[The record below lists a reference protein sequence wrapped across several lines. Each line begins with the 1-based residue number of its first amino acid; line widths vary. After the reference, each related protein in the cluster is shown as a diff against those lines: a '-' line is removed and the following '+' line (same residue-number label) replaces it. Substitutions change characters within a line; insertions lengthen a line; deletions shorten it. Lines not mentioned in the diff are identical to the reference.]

1 MKLSVILCLIVL
13 VSCSADP
20 NEIPESTN
28 LPQPIVFN
36 ITADVNGTTVEN
48 LASSNLESYRA
59 SMSYNTKTDMNNNC
73 INRSYTPTLVSVN
86 GDLPEFQIGF
96 INLLDEMTMTCD
108 DELTYFETF
117 LETQEYT
124 YADNALGEGV
134 SIKYQASS
142 TDPVYTNYNT
152 QPTPPQFEITNI
164 EVVDCSPKK
173 CIDISGTFEATVF
186 NASNPSETLTLT
198 NGAFKVR
205 MQSQN

>member
-1 MKLSVILCLIVL
+1 M
-13 VSCSADP
+13 
-20 NEIPESTN
+20 
-28 LPQPIVFN
+28 
-36 ITADVNGTTVEN
+36 
-48 LASSNLESYRA
+48 
-59 SMSYNTKTDMNNNC
+59 
-73 INRSYTPTLVSVN
+73 SVN

-173 CIDISGTFEATVF
+173 CIDISGTFEVTVF